1 MTGKL
6 KIAGNILA
14 AQKLQQL
21 WAEEAPRG
29 SVSLDEPSEET
40 SILSSNQNQNLD
52 DKALLEVSLLI
63 SYSFFL
69 LINFILKN
77 YFFSRFQFLASNAIS
92 CLLFSRIACMKN
104 QN

>member
-40 SILSSNQNQNLD
+40 SILSSNKADENLD
-52 DKALLEVSLLI
+52 DKALLEVSLFI
-63 SYSFFL
+63 SYSFL
-69 LINFILKN
+69 L
-77 YFFSRFQFLASNAIS
+77 
-92 CLLFSRIACMKN
+92 
-104 QN
+104 

>member
-29 SVSLDEPSEET
+29 SVSLDETSEET
-40 SILSSNQNQNLD
+40 SILSSNKANEDSD

-63 SYSFFL
+63 SYSFML
-69 LINFILKN
+69 
-77 YFFSRFQFLASNAIS
+77 
-92 CLLFSRIACMKN
+92 
-104 QN
+104 

>member
-69 LINFILKN
+69 
-77 YFFSRFQFLASNAIS
+77 
-92 CLLFSRIACMKN
+92 
-104 QN
+104 

>member
-29 SVSLDEPSEET
+29 SISLDETSEET
-40 SILSSNQNQNLD
+40 SILSSNNANEDSD

-63 SYSFFL
+63 SYSFTL
-69 LINFILKN
+69 
-77 YFFSRFQFLASNAIS
+77 
-92 CLLFSRIACMKN
+92 
-104 QN
+104 